1 MHHYQKVKHNMQMHS
16 AVVVE
21 DGKFIS
27 VFVTTAVRLYNI
39 YLNKSIYLHIPVEV
53 LCSIVF
59 IYIIMEHYGMSSGNP
74 YFILLIYSN
83 M

>member
-1 MHHYQKVKHNMQMHS
+1 MHHYQRVKHNMQMHS

-27 VFVTTAVRLYNI
+27 VFVTTVVRLHNI
-39 YLNKSIYLHIPVEV
+39 YLNMSIYSHIAEE

-59 IYIIMEHYGMSSGNP
+59 IYIIMEHYGMSLVSP
-74 YFILLIYSN
+74 YFNLLIYPDT
-83 M
+83 

>member
-1 MHHYQKVKHNMQMHS
+1 MQMHS
-16 AVVVE
+16 AVVIE

-27 VFVTTAVRLYNI
+27 VFVTTVVRLYNI
-39 YLNKSIYLHIPVEV
+39 YLSKSMYSHIAEEV

-59 IYIIMEHYGMSSGNP
+59 IYIMEHYGMSPGSP
-74 YFILLIYSN
+74 YFILLIYSD